1 MTFPHLSCA
10 RSAVRSCLTLS
21 SVPMIIAMSNLISSR
36 KKHYE
41 PLTGVAL
48 PNKIFVSN
56 HALRNLIREWPALCD
71 VLEVDEKILNV
82 PSVYN

>member
-1 MTFPHLSCA
+1 MCPIGREVMLDPVICA
-10 RSAVRSCLTLS
+10 DDHSYEQ
-21 SVPMIIAMSNLISSR
+21 SNIEP
-36 KKHYE
+36 KKNYE